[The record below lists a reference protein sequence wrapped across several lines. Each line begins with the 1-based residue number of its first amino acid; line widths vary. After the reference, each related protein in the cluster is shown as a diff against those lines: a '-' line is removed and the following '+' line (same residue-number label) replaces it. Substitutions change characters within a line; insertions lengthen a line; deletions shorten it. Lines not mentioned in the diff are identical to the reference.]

1 MTTTTSSSVATPSRA
16 RKPRAQK
23 ADPVTSVVAEET
35 AAEGSR
41 EPAAT
46 EQDNADADTSGEPVP
61 MQPAR
66 PGRPNGS
73 TGISKSDKVLKL
85 LRSRHGATVPAIME
99 ATTWQAHTVRGFLSG
114 TIKKRLK
121 LDLTSEVGKDG
132 VRRYKVASAHAS

>member
-1 MTTTTSSSVATPSRA
+1 
-16 RKPRAQK
+16 
-23 ADPVTSVVAEET
+23 
-35 AAEGSR
+35 
-41 EPAAT
+41 
-46 EQDNADADTSGEPVP
+46 

-121 LDLTSEVGKDG
+121 LDLTSEVGKDV
-132 VRRYKVASAHAS
+132 VRRIREWSEVPILVLSVRQSEAEKVALLDAGANDYVVKPFQPNELLARVRRNLKPT